1 MTTPAVLYVS
11 YDGLLEPLG
20 QSQVVAY
27 LVPLARDHDVT
38 VLSFEKP
45 VDLADAEGVRALQA
59 RLRTANVSWI
69 RLRYHKAPSLPAT
82 AFDIVHGATV
92 GVAAARSARVGIV
105 HARGYVPS
113 AIAVWVKRLTRA
125 KFLFDMRGFWPDEKV
140 DAGHWTKAS
149 LAYRL
154 TKRWERMFF
163 AQADGIVSL
172 TETGVRTFG
181 LLGHPA
187 RRDIPVEVIP
197 TCADLTRFCPGPV
210 DAALAVRLGL
220 ASSLVIGYVGTLS
233 NWYLRE
239 ATLQYLARLCVSWP
253 EAKVLFV
260 TREDHER
267 LRADAAAAGL
277 APDRMVLAAAAFEEM
292 PAFVRLMRLGVFFIK
307 PVPSKRG
314 SAATKLAE
322 FLGCGVPVVINDGVG
337 DSGDLVRRHGVGVV
351 LADVTRETM
360 EASLVPVARLLG
372 DSSAGARCVAAA
384 RAHFDLA
391 VGVAKYSALYARLAA
406 N

>member
-1 MTTPAVLYVS
+1 M
-11 YDGLLEPLG
+11 
-20 QSQVVAY
+20 
-27 LVPLARDHDVT
+27 
-38 VLSFEKP
+38 
-45 VDLADAEGVRALQA
+45 
-59 RLRTANVSWI
+59 
-69 RLRYHKAPSLPAT
+69 
-82 AFDIVHGATV
+82 
-92 GVAAARSARVGIV
+92 
-105 HARGYVPS
+105 
-113 AIAVWVKRLTRA
+113 
-125 KFLFDMRGFWPDEKV
+125 
-140 DAGHWTKAS
+140 
-149 LAYRL
+149 
-154 TKRWERMFF
+154 
-163 AQADGIVSL
+163 
-172 TETGVRTFG
+172 
-181 LLGHPA
+181 
-187 RRDIPVEVIP
+187 
-197 TCADLTRFCPGPV
+197 
-210 DAALAVRLGL
+210 
-220 ASSLVIGYVGTLS
+220 
-233 NWYLRE
+233 
-239 ATLQYLARLCVSWP
+239 SWP